1 MNRFILSSICAGVLL
16 WCTSCGSKSESTTTK
31 QQQDSLIASKLLQS
45 SENAQTNQTDENS
58 IANKVFS
65 LNKNREACNAQ
76 ALSKEWSTMKFNPD
90 GTVSS
95 ISAIAKNTGGSD
107 FFELRQTSFGSYSR
121 KDDIVTIEFTKMK
134 SEKIQEGKTTD
145 SSMQDLQA
153 TWVLKITK
161 CNDKRMQLVSNLPNK
176 NAKGAPIKGK
186 DLSCWM
192 AM

>member
-1 MNRFILSSICAGVLL
+1 MNRFILSSICVGVLL
-16 WCTSCGSKSESTTTK
+16 WCTSCGSKSEDTAAK

-45 SENAQTNQTDENS
+45 SENAKANEADENS

-65 LNKNREACNAQ
+65 LNNNREKCNAQ

-95 ISAIAKNTGGSD
+95 ISSVAKNTGGNN

-134 SEKIQEGKTTD
+134 SEKIKEGKTTD
-145 SSMQDLQA
+145 SSTQNLQT
-153 TWVLKITK
+153 TWILKIVK
-161 CNDKRMQLVSNLPNK
+161 CADKHMQLVSNLPNK
-176 NAKGAPIKGK
+176 NAKGTTITGK